1 MFLEIRKSPAI
12 FIQNKDMGLNYVA
25 QLTSNIR
32 INLNLVA
39 EISIYSIKEDKQRM
53 LLDGTS
59 FWVPK
64 DSHAVHLEMMYT
76 HSTHRGNSKAPSEH
90 TVNERY
96 FYKLL
101 FLPDE
106 IAEFAR
112 VRDALDR
119 ITV

>member
-1 MFLEIRKSPAI
+1 MLTK
-12 FIQNKDMGLNYVA
+12 MM
-25 QLTSNIR
+25 QLVTYNDTVELIL
-32 INLNLVA
+32 I
-39 EISIYSIKEDKQRM
+39 
-53 LLDGTS
+53 LL
-59 FWVPK
+59 
-64 DSHAVHLEMMYT
+64 VHLEMMYT

-106 IAEFAR
+106 MAEFAR

>member
-39 EISIYSIKEDKQRM
+39 EISIYTIKEDKERL
-53 LLDGTS
+53 LLDGKP
-59 FWVPK
+59 FLVPK

-76 HSTHRGNSKAPSEH
+76 HSTHPGHSGASSNH

-106 IAEFAR
+106 MAEFAR